1 MLLNEMG
8 GREGWKGAVAEGDQE
23 LKLGPLKL
31 EGPMRQPSSL
41 TPIKGIRRGENK
53 MVRSR

>member
-8 GREGWKGAVAEGDQE
+8 GREGWKGAVAEGDQK
-23 LKLGPLKL
+23 LKLGPIKL

-41 TPIKGIRRGENK
+41 APIKGISRGENK
-53 MVRSR
+53 MVEG